1 MNFLGHLYFSNNDL
15 ELMIANLFGDFCK
28 GNSFVNYSETIKK
41 GVLLHRKIDHYID
54 NHSAVRKARSKL
66 YTSLPKVSGIAIDLY
81 FDHLLAI
88 QWEHYHKKPYQTY
101 LDEFYNYQSNY
112 IVNYP
117 KDFQLFLKQIIEY
130 KWLNYY
136 PTEYGLLKAC
146 QGVSKRISFPNE
158 LENAPDHLKN
168 HEEELKIAFN
178 IYMVDAIAYFEIDNT
193 PTNNLNYSTSIF

>member
-28 GNSFVNYSETIKK
+28 GNSFVNYSDPIKK
-41 GVLLHRKIDHYID
+41 GVLLHRNIDHYID
-54 NHSAVRKARSKL
+54 NHSAVKNVRSKL

-81 FDHLLAI
+81 FDHLLAK
-88 QWEHYHKKPYQTY
+88 QWEYYHVKPYQEY

-112 IVNYP
+112 IANYP
-117 KDFQLFLKQIIEY
+117 DDFQIFLKQIIEY

-136 PTEYGLLKAC
+136 PTAYGLLKAC

-158 LENAPDHLKN
+158 LENAPDHLKTYK
-168 HEEELKIAFN
+168 EELNIAFQ
-178 IYMVDAIAYFEIDNT
+178 IYMADAIAYFRISGT
-193 PTNNLNYSTSIF
+193 P

>member
-1 MNFLGHLYFSNNDL
+1 
-15 ELMIANLFGDFCK
+15 
-28 GNSFVNYSETIKK
+28 
-41 GVLLHRKIDHYID
+41 
-54 NHSAVRKARSKL
+54 
-66 YTSLPKVSGIAIDLY
+66 
-81 FDHLLAI
+81 
-88 QWEHYHKKPYQTY
+88 
-101 LDEFYNYQSNY
+101 
-112 IVNYP
+112 
-117 KDFQLFLKQIIEY
+117 LKQITEY

-178 IYMVDAIAYFEIDNT
+178 IYMVDAIAYFKIDNT